1 MSTAME
7 RYQGVI
13 LIRLQNA
20 GSKSEGHYAFLVR
33 DDDMSV
39 VKLCREGAVPTDDPY
54 FVPFDRQE
62 VVLPGTMSPGTF
74 MSHGWLVASAV
85 EQAVAGDEA
94 DSETEENNEQA

>member
-1 MSTAME
+1 ME

-39 VKLCREGAVPTDDPY
+39 VKLCREGVQPADDSY

-62 VVLPGTMSPGTF
+62 VIVEGR
-74 MSHGWLVASAV
+74 MSHGWLIAEAV
-85 EQAVAGDEA
+85 EAAAAGNTADGETDEN
-94 DSETEENNEQA
+94 TEQR

>member
-39 VKLCREGAVPTDDPY
+39 VN
-54 FVPFDRQE
+54 
-62 VVLPGTMSPGTF
+62 
-74 MSHGWLVASAV
+74 
-85 EQAVAGDEA
+85 EA

>member
-7 RYQGVI
+7 RYQGGI

-39 VKLCREGAVPTDDPY
+39 VKLCREGAVPADAPY

-62 VVLPGTMSPGTF
+62 VVVTGT

>member
-39 VKLCREGAVPTDDPY
+39 VKLCREGAVPADDPY
-54 FVPFDRQE
+54 PAAAMASPHVRKRF
-62 VVLPGTMSPGTF
+62 LISGALGTSLCDGT
-74 MSHGWLVASAV
+74 
-85 EQAVAGDEA
+85 
-94 DSETEENNEQA
+94 

>member
-39 VKLCREGAVPTDDPY
+39 VKLCREGAVPADDPY

-62 VVLPGTMSPGTF
+62 VVVTGT
-74 MSHGWLVASAV
+74 MSHGWLVADTVEAAADAEEMDNGETTENR
-85 EQAVAGDEA
+85 EQA
-94 DSETEENNEQA
+94 

>member
-33 DDDMSV
+33 DDDIERTLLDS
-39 VKLCREGAVPTDDPY
+39 KTIDQAANRLDPY

-62 VVLPGTMSPGTF
+62 VVVTGT

>member
-39 VKLCREGAVPTDDPY
+39 VKLCREGAVPADDPY

-62 VVLPGTMSPGTF
+62 VVVTGTMSHEIAANETEEI
-74 MSHGWLVASAV
+74 S
-85 EQAVAGDEA
+85 A

>member
-1 MSTAME
+1 
-7 RYQGVI
+7 
-13 LIRLQNA
+13 
-20 GSKSEGHYAFLVR
+20 
-33 DDDMSV
+33 MSV

-62 VVLPGTMSPGTF
+62 VVVTGT

>member
-39 VKLCREGAVPTDDPY
+39 VNLCAVPADDPY
-54 FVPFDRQE
+54 FVPF
-62 VVLPGTMSPGTF
+62 
-74 MSHGWLVASAV
+74 
-85 EQAVAGDEA
+85 AGRRSSSREP
-94 DSETEENNEQA
+94 

>member
-39 VKLCREGAVPTDDPY
+39 VKLCREGAVAGRRPLFRAVRPAGG
-54 FVPFDRQE
+54 RR
-62 VVLPGTMSPGTF
+62 
-74 MSHGWLVASAV
+74 HGNHEPRVAGRLGGQS
-85 EQAVAGDEA
+85 QAVAGDEA

>member
-39 VKLCREGAVPTDDPY
+39 VKLCREGAAPANDPISCRSTGRRSSSRE
-54 FVPFDRQE
+54 P
-62 VVLPGTMSPGTF
+62 
-74 MSHGWLVASAV
+74 
-85 EQAVAGDEA
+85 
-94 DSETEENNEQA
+94 

>member
-1 MSTAME
+1 MSMAME

-39 VKLCREGAVPTDDPY
+39 VKLCRDGAVPVDDPY

-62 VVLPGTMSPGTF
+62 VVVTGT

>member
-39 VKLCREGAVPTDDPY
+39 VKLCREGAVPVDDPY
-54 FVPFDRQE
+54 FAPLPTCVPQCR
-62 VVLPGTMSPGTF
+62 SPGRG
-74 MSHGWLVASAV
+74 SSLR
-85 EQAVAGDEA
+85 EP
-94 DSETEENNEQA
+94 

>member
-39 VKLCREGAVPTDDPY
+39 VKLCREGCLLYT
-54 FVPFDRQE
+54 
-62 VVLPGTMSPGTF
+62 SP
-74 MSHGWLVASAV
+74 SPR
-85 EQAVAGDEA
+85 D
-94 DSETEENNEQA
+94 

>member
-1 MSTAME
+1 MSMAVE

-39 VKLCREGAVPTDDPY
+39 VKLCRDGA
-54 FVPFDRQE
+54 VPFDRQE
-62 VVLPGTMSPGTF
+62 VVVTGT

>member
-39 VKLCREGAVPTDDPY
+39 VKLCREGAVPADDPY

-62 VVLPGTMSPGTF
+62 VVVTGNHEPR
-74 MSHGWLVASAV
+74 
-85 EQAVAGDEA
+85 VAGRLGGRA
-94 DSETEENNEQA
+94 GRCRG

>member
-39 VKLCREGAVPTDDPY
+39 VKLCREGAVPADDPY
-54 FVPFDRQE
+54 FVPFDR
-62 VVLPGTMSPGTF
+62 
-74 MSHGWLVASAV
+74 HGNH
-85 EQAVAGDEA
+85 EPRVAGRLGGRA
-94 DSETEENNEQA
+94 GRCRG

>member
-39 VKLCREGAVPTDDPY
+39 VKLCPDDPY

-62 VVLPGTMSPGTF
+62 VVVTGT

>member
-33 DDDMSV
+33 
-39 VKLCREGAVPTDDPY
+39 EGAVPADDPY

-62 VVLPGTMSPGTF
+62 VVVTGT